1 MNSPMIRNHQTLRH
15 EFKYYINLKTYQILR
30 QRISMVA
37 LRDENTKREEGYLIS
52 SLYFDDYLNSALKDK
67 IDGDRFRKK
76 FRIRVY
82 ERESG
87 LIKLESKSKLDSWT
101 AKESVLLS
109 LQEYR
114 KILDEDYEF
123 LIQREEPLCR
133 ELYSLIKTRLLKP
146 KVIVEYERE
155 AYVVKE
161 GNVRLTFDKQLRS
174 SINGLDIFDPS
185 VIYSAALPDEVMV
198 FEIKYDDF
206 IPKHIKHL
214 INEQS
219 MQRYAVSKYVICKKR
234 RERVIQHD

>member
-1 MNSPMIRNHQTLRH
+1 MKNHNHTLRH
-15 EFKYYINLKTYQILR
+15 EFKYYINLKTYQILK
-30 QRISMVA
+30 QRISVVA
-37 LRDENTKREEGYLIS
+37 KRDENTKRDEGYLIS
-52 SLYFDDYLNSALKDK
+52 SLYFDDYQNSALKEK

-82 ERESG
+82 EKESG

-101 AKESVLLS
+101 AKESTRITYE
-109 LQEYR
+109 EYQ
-114 KILDEDYEF
+114 KILEEDYEF
-123 LIQREEPLCR
+123 LIQKEDPLCR

-155 AYVVKE
+155 AYVVDE

-174 SINGLDIFDPS
+174 SINGLDIFDPN
-185 VIYSAALPDEVMV
+185 VVYSAALAEEIMV
-198 FEIKYDDF
+198 FEVKYDDF
-206 IPKHIKHL
+206 IPKHIRAL
-214 INEQS
+214 INEPS